1 MKFKLEFKI
10 GIGSELHEGRIDMAS
25 RFFANDGGSSSE
37 ETTESESEAEEEQ
50 RQWVQESSSESEE
63 EGRVVVSHRDRNMMS
78 VIEQATGLKKTLR
91 IADYSKLL
99 DEMNVADKLIMGKAR
114 TMIAKEGIPKQY
126 SHMLVTI
133 EDHINVIAKAT
144 LRDKKKFSRARAQ
157 AVQKVRARAL
167 CHRRGLLRL
176 EPLREPFPRAQ
187 RRTSLPPPHPLPR
200 PSARNCSHHSL
211 PPLCLRSVPAPAPSP
226 LVMIDPLSLFLSL
239 VMSQIKSFY
248 KKKATIACYKSAM
261 AKYRAEPY
269 LAAVAKPAA
278 EVSESESEEESSEED
293 AGAAAGGAD
302 SDEMSDDFDDDDD
315 FEFDD
320 DSDSDDDDEG
330 AFSIYFSFDRMTEY
344 FTNIMLLFID

>member
-133 EDHINVIAKAT
+133 EDHINGIAKAT

-200 PSARNCSHHSL
+200 PSARNCSHHLPPSSL
-211 PPLCLRSVPAPAPSP
+211 PSLRTRSRALSP
-226 LVMIDPLSLFLSL
+226 RHVRSSLSLFLSL

-330 AFSIYFSFDRMTEY
+330 AFSFFFQSSV
-344 FTNIMLLFID
+344 